1 MQVSSKRRRWLLAVG
16 ALLVAGAALWVR
28 SHVCVSAWVLQGA
41 VVPYCPEGQL
51 RQVIVLEGSNLAR
64 EQEGTVVVWAWAQG
78 VDSEGQRLQGKLR
91 RMEVQ
96 LSLVDE
102 QGQETA
108 LSPQGGWK
116 EHEDFKRLAQVRLPA
131 LADGDWRLRARATSP
146 LGTAMAEA
154 RLALYAPARVH
165 VLTDRPLYEPGQRV
179 RFRALVVRS
188 KDLTPL
194 ASRPGTWSVVD
205 PSGEVVL
212 EERAPAD
219 EWGVV
224 AGDLPLDRGAPTGTW
239 QVRWGSGGTQGV
251 ASFLV
256 QPFTLPRFRVEAS
269 SARPYWRAGEVPTV
283 EGQVVY
289 SSGAPVVGAQ
299 VELRWRHSGAWPPP
313 REWLEKELP
322 KSARTEA
329 NGRFRLTLPRIPED
343 LRGQATLSASLSAT
357 DPAGDMV
364 QGSTSLLLSED
375 ALAVAAVTELEG
387 GLVEGYNN
395 RLYLRATT
403 ADGRVLPGAELTVRR
418 AWDELDEGVRAT
430 TDEDGVAA
438 LQLDPGPPVNVVLPP
453 MPVRRPP
460 PPPPVRLVGA
470 QELLSQGELLLREQ
484 LALER
489 WLPALYPCA
498 RFVSAGEDGRQA
510 TLALRVG
517 SGGAVVEVVHGRS
530 RLEACM
536 AEVLRSR
543 ALSAGPE
550 RVLSLRFAVQD
561 PGLPTLSYDER
572 EALNSVQGVNEALE
586 EAMRDARTCLPAQLS
601 GPTPLPVA
609 LIWRT
614 RAGRKEIA
622 TSWVTL
628 PRGQDVEGL
637 EDEEQDSLD
646 AASTACVQSRLSRL
660 VLGGS
665 ESMPKDEEALTT
677 EEGMGVVSFTAEPGG
692 GTGEGEEE
700 PQATT
705 LLGYELRVSA
715 RVGQEEVGRTKLV
728 LRPAQLPAARLRATP
743 VLARGGEEVRVELI
757 RGPDYQGELPKELQ
771 LRAGQAVLEA
781 EVEQPGRVARFRLP
795 ESFEGWAEATWA
807 GAVARV
813 YAAPRARVG
822 LEGVPD
828 KATYAPGELGHLQ
841 VRTQVDGK
849 AGPAAVGLFGVDES
863 LGQLAP
869 LPGPQEL
876 DGLREVPQ
884 VPSPAF
890 GVLDGAALAMGR
902 IRGANASAAALL
914 RVSAVP
920 RPEQEEPALSVQAQS
935 ALDPEAELTDAF
947 YRVLAELAA
956 QVRAWEGS
964 APAGEMMTPA
974 RMARLWGK
982 AVEACEKRGEPA
994 VDAYGRRL
1002 RLSYLP
1008 SELLELTDPRAVVV
1022 SGTRL
1027 PEDVESWSAWV
1038 AQEEP

>member
-1 MQVSSKRRRWLLAVG
+1 MQVQSKRRKWALAAG
-16 ALLVAGAALWVR
+16 ALLVAAAALWV
-28 SHVCVSAWVLQGA
+28 SSQVCVSAWVLQGA
-41 VVPYCPEGQL
+41 SLPHCPEGRL
-51 RQVIVLEGSNLAR
+51 RQVVALAGRDLAR
-64 EQEGTVVVWAWAQG
+64 EREGTVEVWARAEG
-78 VDSEGQRLQGKLR
+78 VDSEGQRLVDALR
-91 RMEVQ
+91 RVEVQ

-102 QGQETA
+102 RGQETA
-108 LSPQGGWK
+108 LAPQGGW
-116 EHEDFKRLAQVRLPA
+116 EEREGHLRRARVRLPA
-131 LADGDWRLRARATSP
+131 LPEGDWRLRAAVTSP
-146 LGTAMAEA
+146 LGTEVAEA
-154 RLALYAPARVH
+154 RLALYAPASVH

-194 ASRPGTWSVVD
+194 AGRPGTWSVVD

-239 QVRWGSGGTQGV
+239 QVRWGSGGAQGT

-269 SARPYWRAGEVPTV
+269 STRPYWRAGEVPTL
-283 EGQVVY
+283 EGQLVY
-289 SSGAPVVGAQ
+289 SSGAPVAGAQ

-313 REWLEKELP
+313 REWLEQELP
-322 KSARTEA
+322 KAARTEA

-343 LRGQATLSASLSAT
+343 LRGQASLSASLSAT
-357 DPAGDMV
+357 DPAGDVV
-364 QGSTSLLLSED
+364 QGGASLLLSED
-375 ALAVAAVTELEG
+375 ALAVSAVTELEG
-387 GLVEGYNN
+387 GLVQGYNN

-460 PPPPVRLVGA
+460 PPPPVRLEGA
-470 QELLSQGELLLREQ
+470 QELLSQGELLLQEQ
-484 LALER
+484 LTLER
-489 WLPALYPCA
+489 WLPSLYPCA
-498 RFVSAGEDGRQA
+498 RFV
-510 TLALRVG
+510 TLESGGQRVAVALRVG
-517 SGGAVVEVVHGRS
+517 TGGAVVDVAHGRS
-530 RLEACM
+530 RLETCM

-543 ALSAGPE
+543 ALPTGPE

-561 PGLPTLSYDER
+561 PGLPTLSYEAR
-572 EALNSVQGVNEALE
+572 EALDGTEGLE
-586 EAMRDARTCLPAQLS
+586 EALGEALKDARTCLPAQLS
-601 GPTPLPVA
+601 TSKALPVA
-609 LIWRT
+609 LVWRT
-614 RAGRKEIA
+614 RVGRRELN
-622 TSWVTL
+622 TSWVAL
-628 PRGQDVEGL
+628 PRGQEV
-637 EDEEQDSLD
+637 EDEEEEQEWLD
-646 AASTACVQSRLSRL
+646 AASTACVQSRLARL

-665 ESMPKDEEALTT
+665 ESAPEEAEMTPLADN
-677 EEGMGVVSFTAEPGG
+677 MGVVSLNAEPGRSP
-692 GTGEGEEE
+692 GEEQE
-700 PQATT
+700 EAQATT
-705 LLGYELRVSA
+705 LLGYELKVSA
-715 RVGQEEVGRTKLV
+715 RVGQEEVGSTKLV
-728 LRPAQLPAARLRATP
+728 LRPARLPAARLRATP
-743 VLARGGEEVRVELI
+743 VLARGGEEVRLELI
-757 RGPDYQGELPKELQ
+757 RGPDYRGELPKKLQ

-795 ESFEGWAEATWA
+795 EGFEGWAEATWA

-813 YAAPRARVG
+813 YAAPRARLGV
-822 LEGVPD
+822 EVVPD
-828 KATYAPGELGHLQ
+828 KAAYAPGELGHLQ

-849 AGPAAVGLFGVDES
+849 GGPAAVGLFGVDES

-876 DGLREVPQ
+876 DMLRQLPQ

-920 RPEQEEPALSVQAQS
+920 RPEQAEPALSVS
-935 ALDPEAELTDAF
+935 AESAFDPEAELTDAF
-947 YRVLAELAA
+947 YRVLAELAV

-964 APAGEMMTPA
+964 APEGEMMTPE

-982 AVEACEKRGEPA
+982 AVEACEKRGEPV

-1002 RLSYLP
+1002 RLSHLP
-1008 SELLELTDPRAVVV
+1008 GELLELTDPRAVVV

-1038 AQEEP
+1038 AREEP